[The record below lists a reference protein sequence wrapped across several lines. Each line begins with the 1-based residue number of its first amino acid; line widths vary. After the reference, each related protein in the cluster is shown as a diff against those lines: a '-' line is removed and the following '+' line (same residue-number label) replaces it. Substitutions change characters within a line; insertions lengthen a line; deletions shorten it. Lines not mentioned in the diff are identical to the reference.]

1 MEIIEICGIALIT
14 AICALGLKKYAPET
28 AVLLVITG
36 GAFII
41 VSVLSRVSPV
51 IEQINNLTSTGE
63 YAEILIK
70 SLGICVICQFVS
82 ETCKDAGQ
90 GALASK
96 VEFSSR
102 VAVIITALPMFRNI
116 LNTAMKLIHN
126 S

>member
-1 MEIIEICGIALIT
+1 MEITEICGIALIT
-14 AICALGLKKYAPET
+14 ALCALGLKKYAPET

-41 VSVLSRVSPV
+41 VSVLSRVSPI
-51 IEQINNLTSTGE
+51 IEQISSLTSTGE

-70 SLGICVICQFVS
+70 TLGICVICQFVS

-102 VAVIITALPMFRNI
+102 VAVIITAMPLFGNI
-116 LNTAMKLIHN
+116 LNTAMELMK
-126 S
+126 

>member
-1 MEIIEICGIALIT
+1 MEITEICGIALIT
-14 AICALGLKKYAPET
+14 ALCALGLKKYAPET

-41 VSVLSRVSPV
+41 VSVLSRVSPI
-51 IEQINNLTSTGE
+51 IEQISSLTSTGE

-70 SLGICVICQFVS
+70 TLGICVICQFVS

-102 VAVIITALPMFRNI
+102 VAVVITAMPLFGNI
-116 LNTAMKLIHN
+116 LNTAMELMK
-126 S
+126 

>member
-1 MEIIEICGIALIT
+1 MEITEICIIALIT
-14 AICALGLKKYAPET
+14 ALCALGLKKYAPET

-41 VSVLSRVSPV
+41 VSVLSRVSPI
-51 IEQINNLTSTGE
+51 IEQISSLTSTGE

-70 SLGICVICQFVS
+70 TLGICVICQFVS

-102 VAVIITALPMFRNI
+102 VAVIITAMPLFGNI
-116 LNTAMKLIHN
+116 LNTAMELMK
-126 S
+126 